1 MRQPVT
7 VSGRPLRVFLVL
19 VTLTFSVGAVPSYA
33 SSDVGPMALYGPEI
47 LFDVSRNGEHV
58 GQHTVFFEQ
67 TADGL
72 NVDAH
77 MTIDIKFLGFKAYS
91 YDYRSTSLWRD
102 GRLVR
107 LDSQIDD
114 DGDISRVEVRSE
126 GDRLVVTAADGA
138 RAETAPIYPTD
149 HWNAGVLGASKVINT
164 ITGRIDQVEIEP
176 LGESDVDFN
185 GASTAARHYQYTG
198 DLSTEVWY
206 DRDGRWVKMRFKA
219 QDGSTIEYTCRNCA
233 AEHAAAA
240 LQ

>member
-1 MRQPVT
+1 MRV
-7 VSGRPLRVFLVL
+7 LLFL
-19 VTLTFSVGAVPSYA
+19 VTLTFSVGAVSSYA
-33 SSDVGPMALYGPEI
+33 SSDVDPMALYGPKI

-58 GQHTVFFEQ
+58 GQHTVLFEQ

-72 NVDAH
+72 SVDAH

-107 LDSQIDD
+107 LDSKIDV
-114 DGDISRVEVRSE
+114 DGDISRVEARSE
-126 GDRLVVTAADGA
+126 GDRLIVTAADGS
-138 RAETAPIYPTD
+138 RAETSPIYPTD

-164 ITGRIDQVEIEP
+164 IIGRIDQVEIEP
-176 LGESDVDFN
+176 LGESYVDFN
-185 GASTAARHYQYTG
+185 GASTVARHYQYTG

-219 QDGSTIEYTCRNCA
+219 QDGSTIEYTCRTCA
-233 AEHAAAA
+233 AEHTAAA